1 MSSTKTVTLFSG
13 GIHAPLMFSSDAF
26 LHSPQVGPETAS
38 LDAAAAVSQALRC
51 PIGLPVLQ
59 DCAVPGDR
67 VVVVADPATPALVE
81 IVTQVVEELQCIAEE
96 GVTVTILLPAEPRAE
111 SWRSLVTDCPVHM
124 QGKVQLVVHNPSDAA
139 QCGYL
144 ASSSGGNRVYL
155 NKHLL
160 DADLVVSIGVIG
172 FDSQLGYKGT
182 TSVVFPAFSD
192 LDTIRET
199 TGTGHPELT
208 PDERR
213 PMRELVDEIGWLLG
227 TQFSVQVVPS
237 ADGGISRVFAGL
249 PSDVQQQGKE
259 LLDTIWRVAVDDSF
273 DLVVISVPA
282 SRGTQELADWK
293 NLGNALDMAC
303 RVVEQGGRIAIVADL
318 ESPDGPAARLLR
330 RSANAEEL
338 LKPLRKEPMEDSVE
352 VTQLIMASQRAG
364 IYLLSRLDTETV
376 EDLGVFALES
386 ESELQR
392 LIDSSKRV
400 AVIPGANF
408 VWCDLAVAR

>member
-26 LHSPQVGPETAS
+26 LHSPEVGPETAS

-259 LLDTIWRVAVDDSF
+259 LLV
-273 DLVVISVPA
+273 
-282 SRGTQELADWK
+282 
-293 NLGNALDMAC
+293 
-303 RVVEQGGRIAIVADL
+303 
-318 ESPDGPAARLLR
+318 
-330 RSANAEEL
+330 
-338 LKPLRKEPMEDSVE
+338 RK
-352 VTQLIMASQRAG
+352 IR
-364 IYLLSRLDTETV
+364 
-376 EDLGVFALES
+376 
-386 ESELQR
+386 
-392 LIDSSKRV
+392 
-400 AVIPGANF
+400 
-408 VWCDLAVAR
+408 C